1 MKALQLVTT
10 PRPFFDQQV
19 EGLES
24 RGISAPVRAIPR
36 PETGGRGPREL
47 LEYVPDVLKAS
58 LDGADVVH
66 ANFGLTAP
74 FALAQPRRPVV
85 MTFWGTDLMGP
96 TWLQKVSE
104 QCARYADA
112 VVVPSKTLSERLDIE
127 HTVIP
132 FGVDTDLFRPIDRAE
147 AREHLGWDTDE
158 TVALFPYETDRD
170 VKDYPRAKR
179 VVSAAEGTVTI
190 KPISGV
196 DYDEMPYYFN
206 ASDLVL
212 VTSKR
217 ESGPMV
223 VKEAAACN
231 VPVVSTDVGFARDV
245 LEPVANSF
253 VGNTDAELTAAV
265 EKVSAAET
273 RSDGR
278 ETIDCLSIDE
288 MTDRLLSVYHD
299 VTCPMAEVRH
309 G

>member
-24 RGISAPVRAIPR
+24 RGVAAPVHPIPR
-36 PETGGRGPREL
+36 PETGGRGPREFA
-47 LEYVPDVLKAS
+47 EYVPEVLRAS
-58 LDGADVVH
+58 LSGADVVH

-85 MTFWGTDLMGP
+85 LTFWGTDLMGP
-96 TWLQKVSE
+96 TWLQKLSE
-104 QCARYADA
+104 QCARRADA
-112 VVVPSKTLSERLDIE
+112 VVVPSKTLAKRLDVD
-127 HTVIP
+127 HNVIP

-147 AREHLGWDTDE
+147 AREQLGWDADE
-158 TVALFPYETDRD
+158 TVALFPYDTERD
-170 VKDYPRAKR
+170 VKDYSRAKR
-179 VVSAAEGTVTI
+179 VVDATEGDVTLR
-190 KPISGV
+190 PISGV

-206 ASDLVL
+206 ASDLLL

-245 LEPVANSF
+245 LEPVANST
-253 VGNTDAELTAAV
+253 VADTDDELVAGIQQVAE
-265 EKVSAAET
+265 SGD

-299 VTCPMAEVRH
+299 VTCPMAGVRH